1 MGIVGQLP
9 FSRDPSPHHPLRS
22 HGKDSLQIIGQ
33 KYIFLGW
40 HENDGVSKCPKQR
53 PNGIDEPSRSYCRLG
68 CRQRIPKQTSVSA
81 GGECH
86 SWWPGVLSGRRWGQM
101 ALPELIMT
109 IMGTEGGL
117 RHIARADS
125 NLVISRA
132 KVQFRKISCTL
143 QFIEKLLNHG
153 NEILIG
159 NSGVVELP
167 IMDANAP
174 ATILLFDQKNW
185 TGLENGLELGWIIP
199 IVSILATRRSISSFW
214 TLP

>member
-1 MGIVGQLP
+1 
-9 FSRDPSPHHPLRS
+9 
-22 HGKDSLQIIGQ
+22 
-33 KYIFLGW
+33 
-40 HENDGVSKCPKQR
+40 
-53 PNGIDEPSRSYCRLG
+53 
-68 CRQRIPKQTSVSA
+68 
-81 GGECH
+81 
-86 SWWPGVLSGRRWGQM
+86 M

-199 IVSILATRRSISSFW
+199 IVSILATRRLISSF
-214 TLP
+214 